1 MKPLSR
7 VMENVSA
14 YRIWQ
19 APFAEKKLE
28 PIVRHND
35 LGAVRR
41 VLDVGCGP
49 GTNTR
54 HFAKSDYLGVDLNEK
69 YVEYAR
75 AKFGRTFIAADVTAS
90 KIGDGGR
97 FDFVLCNSFFH
108 HVDDD
113 GVRRILDHLATLL
126 TEDGHVHILDLVLPA
141 KPSIGRLLAK
151 LDRGDWPRPLDAW
164 RELFTRSFEPVL
176 FEPYPLKGFGVTLW
190 NMVYFKGKARPP
202 GVPNSQQGGLGWSPA

>member
-1 MKPLSR
+1 MKSFTR

-28 PIVRHND
+28 PILRNND

-54 HFAKSDYLGVDLNEK
+54 HFAGCDYLGVDLNER
-69 YVEYAR
+69 YVAYAR
-75 AKFGRTFIAADVTAS
+75 EKFGRKFVAADVTTSA
-90 KIGDGGR
+90 IGDGGK

-108 HVDDD
+108 HVDDS
-113 GVRRILDHLATLL
+113 GTRRILEHLATLL
-126 TEDGHVHILDLVLPA
+126 TEDGHVHVLDLVLPDR
-141 KPSIGRLLAK
+141 PSIGRMLAK
-151 LDRGDWPRPLDAW
+151 LDRGDWPRPLAAW
-164 RELFTRSFEPVL
+164 RELFTQAFEPVI

-190 NMVYFKGKARPP
+190 NMVYFKGKARRF
-202 GVPNSQQGGLGWSPA
+202 